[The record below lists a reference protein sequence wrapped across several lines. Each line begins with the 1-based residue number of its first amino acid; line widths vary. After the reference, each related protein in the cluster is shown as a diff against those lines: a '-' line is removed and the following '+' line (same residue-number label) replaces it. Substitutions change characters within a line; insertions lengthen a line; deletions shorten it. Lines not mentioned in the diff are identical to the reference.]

1 MTSDTPI
8 SSQEHFRK
16 RIATQIESAGTFHRA
31 EEYHQQNLEKR
42 GRASCVI
49 PADLEA
55 LGVDGVIGV
64 GAYFASAAQAEAFA
78 GDYGPGAYPSVR
90 VIPHCAD

>member
-1 MTSDTPI
+1 MISRSLDDSSRGARRIVTSDTPI

-49 PADLEA
+49 PASATEA
-55 LGVDGVIGV
+55 SST
-64 GAYFASAAQAEAFA
+64 AREA
-78 GDYGPGAYPSVR
+78 
-90 VIPHCAD
+90 